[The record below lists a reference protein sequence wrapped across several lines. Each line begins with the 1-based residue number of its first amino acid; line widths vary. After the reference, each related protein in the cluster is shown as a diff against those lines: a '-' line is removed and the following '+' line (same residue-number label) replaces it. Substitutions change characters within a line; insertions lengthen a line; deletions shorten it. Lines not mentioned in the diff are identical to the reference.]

1 MSKKRIVAAIVI
13 LLFAIVSN
21 YLVLHYRS
29 PLDDTKMSMILQFS
43 ADTAV
48 NVKLYYSDTSEF
60 TEEHS
65 QTVVYN
71 SVNKQKRL
79 TFDLGQEYSHYR
91 LDFGDLDGVK
101 VSVQDIWFYYSDI
114 KIPYGTYL
122 LEQEK
127 LSGVKELQATDGTLT
142 FTTEGMDS
150 FCAVDIPRKDIQ
162 NQAEK
167 IHNRQCLIKDIAICV
182 VLDIFLLIAFIKIK
196 KIAVLPMELFENR
209 KLIFNLAKNDIK
221 TRFAGSYLGII
232 WAFVN
237 PVITIVV
244 YWFVFQ
250 VGLRSN
256 PIDNFPF
263 ILWFASGL
271 IPWFFF
277 SEALGG
283 GTGTLIEYSYLV
295 KKVVFKISILPI
307 VKVFS
312 ALFIHVFFVLVL
324 MVLYLC
330 YGYGIDWYSLQ
341 VVYYSFCMFVL
352 ALAISYAT
360 SAVVVFFR
368 DLSQVIGVVLQVGMW
383 ATPIMW
389 SYTMLPVGLQWILK
403 INPMFYIVEGYL
415 NAMIYKT
422 CFWNDVYGT
431 AYFWLLTIALL
442 GIGMT
447 IFNRLK
453 IHFADVL

>member
-1 MSKKRIVAAIVI
+1 MSKKRILAAIIIFVAAV
-13 LLFAIVSN
+13 VSN
-21 YLVLHYRS
+21 YFLLHYKS
-29 PLDDTKMSMILQFS
+29 DLDDSKVSIILNVS
-43 ADTAV
+43 ADTAM
-48 NVKLYYSDTSEF
+48 NLKLYYSNTTDFS
-60 TEEHS
+60 EEHS
-65 QTVVYN
+65 QTIVYN
-71 SVNKQKRL
+71 AVNKQKRI
-79 TFDLGQEYSHYR
+79 TFDLGDVYSYYR
-91 LDFGDLDGVK
+91 LDFGDQDGVDIAI
-101 VSVQDIWFYYSDI
+101 QDIWFYYSDI
-114 KIPYGTYL
+114 KIPYGVEL
-122 LEQEK
+122 LKQ
-127 LSGVKELQATDGTLT
+127 DGFAWIKNFQVIDGKMT
-142 FTTEGMDS
+142 FTTEGTDS
-150 FCAVDIPRKDIQ
+150 YCMFVIPREEIRNLALNTHKQ
-162 NQAEK
+162 
-167 IHNRQCLIKDIAICV
+167 QCLIKDTVICV
-182 VLDIFLLIAFIKIK
+182 VLDFFLLIVFLKIK
-196 KIAVLPMELFENR
+196 KIAILPIELFQNR

-221 TRFAGSYLGII
+221 TRFAGSYLGIV

-277 SEALGG
+277 SEALSG

-307 VKVFS
+307 VKVLS
-312 ALFIHVFFVLVL
+312 ALFIHVFFLLVL
-324 MVLYLC
+324 IVLYMC

-360 SAVVVFFR
+360 SAIVVFFR

-389 SYTMLPVGLQWILK
+389 SYTMLPTGLQWILK
-403 INPMFYIVEGYL
+403 INPMFYIVEGYR

-442 GIGMT
+442 GIGMA

-453 IHFADVL
+453 VHFADVL

>member
-13 LLFAIVSN
+13 LLFAIASN
-21 YLVLHYRS
+21 YLLLQYRGS
-29 PLDDTKMSMILQFS
+29 LNDSKASMTLNLS
-43 ADTAV
+43 ADTAISI
-48 NVKLYYSDTSEF
+48 KLYYSDTAEF
-60 TEEHS
+60 SEEHS
-65 QTVVYN
+65 QTVTYN
-71 SVNKQKRL
+71 AVNKQKRI
-79 TFDLGQEYSHYR
+79 TFDLGETYSNYR
-91 LDFGDLDGVK
+91 LDFGDLDGVQ
-101 VSVQDIWFYYSDI
+101 VVISDIWFYYSDI
-114 KIPYGTYL
+114 KVPYGTEL
-122 LEQEK
+122 LKQD
-127 LSGVKELQATDGTLT
+127 GFAWVKDFQVTDGCMS
-142 FTTEGMDS
+142 FTTEGTDA
-150 FCAVDIPRKDIQ
+150 FCTFAIPRETIR
-162 NQAEK
+162 NQAFDTS
-167 IHNRQCLIKDIAICV
+167 NQQSLMKDIAICV
-182 VLDIFLLIAFIKIK
+182 VLDIFLLIAFLKIK
-196 KIAVLPMELFENR
+196 KIAVLPIELYQNR
-209 KLIFNLAKNDIK
+209 KLILNLAKNDIK
-221 TRFAGSYLGII
+221 TRFAGSYLGIV

-307 VKVFS
+307 VKIFS
-312 ALFIHVFFVLVL
+312 ALFIHLFFVVVL

-341 VVYYSFCMFVL
+341 VVYYSFCMFAL

-360 SAVVVFFR
+360 SAIVVFFR

-389 SYTMLPVGLQWILK
+389 SYTMLPTGLQWILK
-403 INPMFYIVEGYL
+403 INPMFYIVEGYR

-422 CFWNDVYGT
+422 WFWDDVYGT
-431 AYFWLLTIALL
+431 AYFWLLTVALL